1 MFEIIQK
8 NDQRAPLALMEDHIK
23 NNADDPWT
31 TCPWVKVG
39 NLYMSV
45 TQTSDSSWPTLVKH
59 LKSQGQ
65 ATFTV
70 FSGRH
75 GTQAGQAVSESKGLL
90 SSKLVLD
97 KAFYQNDV
105 RAAAQFGN
113 AVKVVDVGQ
122 NPQTATTAILQANT
136 RQALAGGV
144 VIYAWCHSLFSMMD
158 HSAELYSSVY
168 NKKVVN
174 KNGIFMRNYA
184 VESRALW
191 LSSLSVAQ
199 LVTDWYSWVA

>member
-1 MFEIIQK
+1 MFEIIPK
-8 NDQRAPLALMEDHIK
+8 NDQRAPLALMENHIK
-23 NNADDPWT
+23 NNVADPWT

-45 TQTSDSSWPTLVKH
+45 TQTSDSSWPTLVTY
-59 LKSQGQ
+59 LQSQGQ
-65 ATFTV
+65 TRFTV

-75 GTQAGQAVSESKGLL
+75 GTQAGQAVSESKGFL
-90 SSKLVLD
+90 SSQYVLD
-97 KAFYQNDV
+97 KIFYQNDV
-105 RAAAQFGN
+105 KAAAKFGN
-113 AVKVVDVGQ
+113 AVTVVDVGS

-136 RQALAGGV
+136 KQALASGV

-158 HSAELYSSVY
+158 HSAVLYSGIY

-174 KNGIFMRNYA
+174 KDGIRMRNYA

-191 LSSLSVAQ
+191 LSNLTVAQ
-199 LVTDWYSWVA
+199 LVTDWYSWVP